1 MCTVSC
7 PDDWYAD
14 NNTCYYVS
22 IQKKK
27 HDAAREICTDSDGDL
42 VSFTDER
49 EKNFVLSKSE
59 YEFVQLFISVH
70 V

>member
-1 MCTVSC
+1 MIGT
-7 PDDWYAD
+7 PTTTHA
-14 NNTCYYVS
+14 TYYVS

-59 YEFVQLFISVH
+59 YEFVQFISVH